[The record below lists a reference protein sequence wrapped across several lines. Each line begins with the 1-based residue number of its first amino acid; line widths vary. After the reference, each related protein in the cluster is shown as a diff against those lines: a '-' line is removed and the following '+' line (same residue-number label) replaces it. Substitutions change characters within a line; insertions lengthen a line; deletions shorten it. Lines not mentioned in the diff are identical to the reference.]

1 MLFDGLVKRGTMLP
15 TSLFAVTFVRPAS
28 LLRCLI
34 NKFLKMML
42 RQPMMV
48 AVKIRLNSLTIF
60 LRTFALMVTNH
71 RHWSSLTSTRVF
83 LFVMSG
89 IAIETSLLK
98 SSVSIVLKTT
108 TANNRL
114 KRHLQIY
121 SKRSICWKDYTC
133 SHLQNS
139 LNCTYSLAILSR
151 S

>member
-1 MLFDGLVKRGTMLP
+1 MQRGTMLP
-15 TSLFAVTFVRPAS
+15 TSLFAIAFVPPAS
-28 LLRCLI
+28 LVRCLI
-34 NKFLKMML
+34 NKFLKTML

-48 AVKIRLNSLTIF
+48 VVKIRLNSLTIF
-60 LRTFALMVTNH
+60 LRMFALMVTNY

-89 IAIETSLLK
+89 MAIETSLLK
-98 SSVSIVLKTT
+98 SSASIILKTT

-114 KRHLQIY
+114 KSHLQIY
-121 SKRSICWKDYTC
+121 WKRSICCKDYTC

-139 LNCTYSLAILSR
+139 LNCTCSLAISNR